1 MNNKRYHL
9 LTLLLAAAFMSSG
22 CANVDY
28 KFETIT
34 WGYGSGDGRGMEAK
48 FAYPRGIAVDQQGN
62 LFVADSRN
70 KRIRKITPDEKVTTF
85 AGRDR
90 KPGESRFR
98 DGLRQEAVFIA
109 PESLAL
115 DEDGNLYVSDSNA
128 IRKIVMDEEN
138 GDRVITFAGVSD
150 KGGYRDGKGSEARFR
165 SVRGLAMDLDGNL
178 LVADAGN
185 AVVRRVTSDGEVS
198 TVAGIPRDIRVSLK
212 GPPADGPA
220 NEVKF
225 GLIQD
230 LCMAADGTIYLTHT
244 GPGAVR
250 KIDPEGN
257 VTTLADGESIGLP
270 KGICLDHKGNLLVVN
285 DLQRSIVRITPEGD
299 QETVAGYL
307 YDDAFVIFR
316 RGRDSGFIRRAR
328 FASPHG
334 ITIDDNGVLYITDV
348 GEHAI
353 RVGRPR

>member
-9 LTLLLAAAFMSSG
+9 VTLLLAAAFMSSG
-22 CANVDY
+22 CANADY

-48 FAYPRGIAVDQQGN
+48 FAYPHGIAVDQQGN
-62 LFVADSRN
+62 LFVADRRN
-70 KRIRKITPDEKVTTF
+70 KRIRKITPEGVVTTF

-90 KPGESRFR
+90 KPGEPRFR

-115 DEDGNLYVSDSNA
+115 DEDGNLYVGDRFA

-138 GDRVITFAGVSD
+138 GDRVVTVAGVPD
-150 KGGYRDGKGSEARFR
+150 KRGHVDDKGSEARFR
-165 SVRGLAMDLDGNL
+165 SVKGFSMDPDGNL
-178 LVADAGN
+178 LVADLSN
-185 AVVRRVTSDGEVS
+185 RVVRRVTPEGEVS
-198 TVAGIPRDIRVSLK
+198 TVAGVPQDRLGQFETPV
-212 GPPADGPA
+212 DGPA
-220 NEVKF
+220 DETRF

-230 LCMAADGTIYLTHT
+230 LCVAPDGTIYLTHI

-250 KIDPEGN
+250 KIDPDGN
-257 VTTLADGESIGLP
+257 VKTLAGRESIGLP

-285 DLQRSIVRITPEGD
+285 DLQRSIVRITPEGEL
-299 QETVAGYL
+299 ETIAGYM
-307 YDDAFVIFR
+307 YDNAFVIFR
-316 RGRDSGFIRRAR
+316 RGRDSGLIRRAR
-328 FASPHG
+328 FASPHS